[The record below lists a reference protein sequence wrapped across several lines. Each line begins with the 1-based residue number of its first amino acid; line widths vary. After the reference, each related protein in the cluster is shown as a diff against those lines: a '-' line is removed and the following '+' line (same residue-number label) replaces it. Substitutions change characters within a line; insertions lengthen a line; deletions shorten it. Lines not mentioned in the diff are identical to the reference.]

1 MIDFGEWL
9 GKQAKA
15 SAAGIAQ
22 CLSRTDLVKTRA
34 GFGQV
39 IRPAPG
45 SVLAAPSVE
54 DRVGEPDYFFHW
66 IRDAALVMRAI
77 PDLVRT
83 GDSSADW
90 PQYFRDWVRFEL
102 SLADLDGRVAIDDW
116 PARVAP
122 EFRQFVRDPAELA
135 AIHGDTVAGDV
146 RVNADGTLDR
156 IRWSRPQH
164 DGPALRLLTCRRGLG
179 AGLTADG
186 IEDLMAAD
194 LAYTRKYAGQISV
207 DLWEEHAA
215 EHYYTILVQAAALDT
230 GDAADRDLATSLL
243 DRLDQFWSAD
253 EGFIRCT
260 MPREMR
266 KSLDIAVILG
276 VLHAGRETGRHSIAD
291 PRVQATLS
299 TIERRFG
306 AYYPINRGRRAG
318 AVLGRY
324 PGDHY
329 GTKGPWYI
337 ATFAAAE
344 FRYRMAAQG
353 GEPID
358 TMTEADAILAAAQ
371 RTIPNDGQLS
381 EQFDPATGA
390 QSSARDLAWSHA
402 AFLSAAMARRMVE

>member
-1 MIDFGEWL
+1 MSDFEEWL
-9 GKQAKA
+9 GKQKRA

-45 SVLAAPSVE
+45 SVLAAPAVE
-54 DRVGEPDYFFHW
+54 DRAGEPDYFFHW

-83 GDSSADW
+83 GDSTADW
-90 PQYFRDWVRFEL
+90 KQHFRDWVRFEL
-102 SLADLDGRVAIDDW
+102 ALADLDGRVTTDDW
-116 PARVAP
+116 PTRVAP
-122 EFRQFVRDPAELA
+122 DFRQFVRAPDELA
-135 AIHGDTVAGDV
+135 AVHGDKVAGDV

-164 DGPALRLLTCRRGLG
+164 DGPALRLLTCRQGIS

-186 IEDLMAAD
+186 IEDLIAAD
-194 LAYTRKYAGQISV
+194 LAYTRTHAGRVSV

-230 GDAADRDLATSLL
+230 GDAADRDLAAGLL

-260 MPREMR
+260 LPRETR

-276 VLHAGRETGRHSIAD
+276 VLHSGRETGRHSIAD
-291 PRVQATLS
+291 VRVQATL
-299 TIERRFG
+299 TMLERRFG
-306 AYYPINRGRRAG
+306 AYYPINQGRRRG

-358 TMTEADAILAAAQ
+358 TMTEADAILAAAH
-371 RTIPNDGQLS
+371 RTIPKDCRLS

-402 AFLSAAMARRMVE
+402 AFLSAAMARRMVG